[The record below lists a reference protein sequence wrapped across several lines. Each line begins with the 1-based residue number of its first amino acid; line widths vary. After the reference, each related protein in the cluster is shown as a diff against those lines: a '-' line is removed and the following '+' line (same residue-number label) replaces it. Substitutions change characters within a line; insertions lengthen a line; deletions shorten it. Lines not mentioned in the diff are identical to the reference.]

1 MAQTKTGGGGGN
13 VAPQPPVQ
21 TGGGGG
27 GGGSTQAATPAA
39 DTPEQLVVKDR
50 LEFVTDE
57 SFSLNP
63 LSLVG
68 SWFHRL
74 ENDVIEWQGVIVGEP
89 GSGLYLCH
97 VQRMAPGAEKVQVI
111 VPVKAMTLAD
121 EGYEW
126 RFYDSEAK
134 ALAAYQEWLLHEKDR
149 V

>member
-74 ENDVIEWQGVIVGEP
+74 
-89 GSGLYLCH
+89 YLCH